1 MADNFEDDG
10 EQTVTIDEYIKGLE
24 DEELVFACFVLFC
37 FYFFS
42 LMCRFFFFSSF
53 FFSLNLG

>member
-24 DEELVFACFVLFC
+24 DEELVFACFVLFL
-37 FYFFS
+37 FF
-42 LMCRFFFFSSF
+42 
-53 FFSLNLG
+53 